1 MTTAARPSPCLALPQ
16 RNGAATSEFEAA
28 LRRELRGEVAFDSY
42 SRHIFSRDASMY
54 SIAPIGVAFPRD
66 ADDVAAAVALAA
78 EHGAPVLSRGG
89 GTSLAG
95 QTVGAALVLDM
106 SRHMNGILELDPE
119 RRIARVQ
126 PGVVQD
132 DLNRAAG
139 KAGLM
144 FGVDTSTS
152 NRATLGG
159 MIGNN
164 SAGSHSVRFG
174 MTVDHVEALDVVL
187 SDASRARLETVG
199 ADELAR
205 RAAAPTL
212 EGSIYRE
219 LPRIVEAHRDGIETG
234 FPKFWR
240 QAGGYRLDR
249 LLRDGGYDLA
259 RMVVGSEGTLVAVTE
274 ALVDLVAMPKVR
286 VMAVG
291 HFDSTQAA
299 LAATADAM
307 ERDAA
312 AVELLDHAILELA
325 KQKREFR
332 ELSTIIEG
340 DPHAL
345 VFVTFFGDSE
355 EEAVSALDGLEAAW
369 RTNGH
374 GYHTLRAVSAADQ
387 AAVLLVRKS
396 GLGLLMASSEGS
408 RRPLAFVEDTAVD
421 PAHLSEYVA
430 KFTEILDRHELE
442 AGYYGHCSVGCLHIR
457 PFVDLTKPTQVE
469 TMRSVSEEISALVAS
484 FDGVNSSEHGDGLAR
499 SEFNR
504 RIFGD
509 DLYEAMRDVKRLFDP
524 DGRMN
529 PGKMVDAPPMTDSLR
544 DPALPP
550 AGPITTRLHFDYPGG
565 MRGAADRC
573 MNIGACRKG
582 STGVMCPSYMATREE
597 EHATRGRAN
606 ALFKALSEPDPHSA
620 LGDERLHEILDLCLE
635 CKACKAECPL
645 GVDMASMKSEF
656 LAHYQDIHGVSL
668 RTRMFGQIRR
678 LNRLGAA
685 TAPLSNLPSRLRPAR
700 LLLDRGVGIARER
713 PLPRFARET
722 LIKWYRRR
730 PASPAPATRGDLI
743 FLADSFTTFTEPG
756 IGRASIE
763 LLERAGWR
771 VRLES
776 AGCCGRASISKGL
789 LDQAKGMAA
798 DMVARLAPFA
808 ERGVPIVGCEPS
820 CLLTLREEHLALL
833 PGDARA
839 ETVAGQAKLVE
850 ELIVEAI
857 DDGSLELDPSS
868 PVSGRRIVFHGHCHQ
883 KALAGTASTGALLE
897 RIPGAEVVEL
907 DAGCCGMA
915 GSFGFESE
923 HYELSMKIGGLR
935 LFPAL
940 AEEGPETI
948 VAATGVS
955 CRQQIGHGASRE
967 ARHPVEL
974 VREALRDA

>member
-1 MTTAARPSPCLALPQ
+1 
-16 RNGAATSEFEAA
+16 
-28 LRRELRGEVAFDSY
+28 
-42 SRHIFSRDASMY
+42 
-54 SIAPIGVAFPRD
+54 
-66 ADDVAAAVALAA
+66 
-78 EHGAPVLSRGG
+78 
-89 GTSLAG
+89 
-95 QTVGAALVLDM
+95 
-106 SRHMNGILELDPE
+106 
-119 RRIARVQ
+119 
-126 PGVVQD
+126 
-132 DLNRAAG
+132 
-139 KAGLM
+139 
-144 FGVDTSTS
+144 
-152 NRATLGG
+152 
-159 MIGNN
+159 
-164 SAGSHSVRFG
+164 
-174 MTVDHVEALDVVL
+174 
-187 SDASRARLETVG
+187 
-199 ADELAR
+199 
-205 RAAAPTL
+205 
-212 EGSIYRE
+212 
-219 LPRIVEAHRDGIETG
+219 
-234 FPKFWR
+234 
-240 QAGGYRLDR
+240 
-249 LLRDGGYDLA
+249 
-259 RMVVGSEGTLVAVTE
+259 
-274 ALVDLVAMPKVR
+274 
-286 VMAVG
+286 
-291 HFDSTQAA
+291 
-299 LAATADAM
+299 
-307 ERDAA
+307 
-312 AVELLDHAILELA
+312 
-325 KQKREFR
+325 
-332 ELSTIIEG
+332 
-340 DPHAL
+340 
-345 VFVTFFGDSE
+345 
-355 EEAVSALDGLEAAW
+355 
-369 RTNGH
+369 
-374 GYHTLRAVSAADQ
+374 
-387 AAVLLVRKS
+387 
-396 GLGLLMASSEGS
+396 
-408 RRPLAFVEDTAVD
+408 
-421 PAHLSEYVA
+421 
-430 KFTEILDRHELE
+430 
-442 AGYYGHCSVGCLHIR
+442 
-457 PFVDLTKPTQVE
+457 
-469 TMRSVSEEISALVAS
+469 MRSVSEEISALVAS

-529 PGKMVDAPPMTDSLR
+529 PGKMVDAPSMTDDLR

-550 AGPITTRLHFDYPGG
+550 PGPITTRLHFDYPGG

-606 ALFKALSEPDPHSA
+606 ALVKALSTPDPHAA

-685 TAPLSNLPSRLRPAR
+685 TAPLSNLPGRLAPAR

-722 LIKWYRRR
+722 LVKWKRRR
-730 PASPAPATRGDLI
+730 PTPSAPSPRGDLI

-771 VRLES
+771 VLLES

-789 LDQAKGMAA
+789 LAQAKGMAA
-798 DMVARLAPFA
+798 DMVSRLAPYA

-833 PGDARA
+833 PGDTRA
-839 ETVAGQAKLVE
+839 EAVAAQAKLVE

-868 PVSGRRIVFHGHCHQ
+868 PVSGKRIVFHGHCHQ
-883 KALAGTASTGALLE
+883 KALAGTASTVALLE

-940 AEEGPETI
+940 AAEATETI

-974 VREALRDA
+974 VRAALVDA